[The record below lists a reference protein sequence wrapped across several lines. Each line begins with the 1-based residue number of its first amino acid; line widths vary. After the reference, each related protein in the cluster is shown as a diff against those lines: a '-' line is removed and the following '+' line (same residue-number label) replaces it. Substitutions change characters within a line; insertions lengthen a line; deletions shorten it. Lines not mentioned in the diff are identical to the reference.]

1 MGFGVITLLW
11 HEYNGRQLSIYLAC
25 LAGIGETIGGVAIQF
40 RRSAKASA
48 IILSAVYLVFT
59 ILSLPAIFSH
69 PLIYNSYG
77 NFFEQL
83 ALVTGPALVFAR
95 LASQWPRETVQRM
108 ARLLLGA
115 CTASFA
121 LEQAF
126 YLRPTAGLVPKWLPP
141 NQLFWAVAT
150 TVLFALAALALI
162 SNRMVLMASRL
173 LTAMLISF
181 GLLVWIPVVAADRHH
196 TANWSE
202 MIETFAIAGTAWI
215 VSDLMAVQKE
225 DGRVS

>member
-11 HEYNGRQLSIYLAC
+11 HEYNGRQLSTYLAC

-40 RRSAKASA
+40 RRSAKAGA

-59 ILSLPAIFSH
+59 ILCLPAIFSQ
-69 PLIYNSYG
+69 PLVYNSYG

-83 ALVTGPALVFAR
+83 SLVTGPALVLMQ
-95 LASQWPRETVQRM
+95 LASLWPREAITRM

-126 YLRPTAGLVPKWLPP
+126 YLDPTAGLVPRWIPP
-141 NQLFWAVAT
+141 NQLFWAIT
-150 TVLFALAALALI
+150 TTALFALTALALL
-162 SNRMVLMASRL
+162 SNRVAVTAARL
-173 LTAMLISF
+173 LTAMLTGF
-181 GLLVWIPVVAADRHH
+181 GVLVWIPVVAADRHH
-196 TANWSE
+196 AANWSE

-215 VSDLMAVQKE
+215 VADVMQARE
-225 DGRVS
+225 IAA